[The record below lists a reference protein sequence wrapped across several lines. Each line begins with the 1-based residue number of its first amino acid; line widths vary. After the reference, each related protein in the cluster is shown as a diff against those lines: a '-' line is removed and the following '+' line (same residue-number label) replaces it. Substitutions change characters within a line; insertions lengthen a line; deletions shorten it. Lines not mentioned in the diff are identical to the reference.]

1 MTFKELMLKRE
12 SCRKYDG
19 RPVPH
24 DVLLELMETACLS
37 PSACNSQPWKLI
49 AAEGEVAKQISQDI
63 QKSGRNQFCEN
74 VGSFIVL
81 CETPAT
87 LRAFVNKESQY
98 YAQMDLGM
106 ITMALTLAAA
116 DKGLSTCILGLFDE
130 PSVRKTLSIPDEIPI
145 RLIISVGYAAEDG
158 VRDKVRKD
166 ESETISFDR
175 F

>member
-1 MTFKELMLKRE
+1 MSFKDLVLKRE
-12 SCRKYDG
+12 SCRDYDG

-24 DVLLELMETACLS
+24 DVLLDIMKTACLA

-49 AAEGEVAKQISQDI
+49 AAEGEVAKQISRDI
-63 QKSGRNQFCEN
+63 IKSGRNQFCEN

-106 ITMALTLAAA
+106 MTMALTLAAA
-116 DKGLSTCILGLFDE
+116 DAGLSTCILGLFDE
-130 PSVRKTLSIPDEIPI
+130 DSVRKTLNIPAEIPI
-145 RLIISVGYAAEDG
+145 RLIISVGYAAKEG
-158 VRDKVRKD
+158 VRDKIRKD

-175 F
+175 W